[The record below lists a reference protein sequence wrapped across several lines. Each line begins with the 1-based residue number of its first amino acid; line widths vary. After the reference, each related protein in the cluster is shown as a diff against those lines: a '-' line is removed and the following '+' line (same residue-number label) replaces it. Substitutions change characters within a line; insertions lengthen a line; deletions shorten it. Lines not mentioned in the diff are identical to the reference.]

1 MNADEKA
8 DRAILIAEDEAMLRI
23 VAVEAL
29 KDEGFTVFE
38 AGDGVSALEELR
50 SHPEIELLISD
61 IKMPR
66 LGGYGLARDAL
77 DMRPDLKVLFMTGYS
92 TESPPDFVH
101 ERAIKTLQKPFNVVQ
116 LSHAAKTMLGVAPEA
131 GF

>member
-1 MNADEKA
+1 MSPAENETH
-8 DRAILIAEDEAMLRI
+8 AILIAEDEAMLRI

-66 LGGYGLARDAL
+66 LGGYGLAKDAL
-77 DMRPDLKVLFMTGYS
+77 ELRPDLKVLFMTGYS
-92 TESPPDFVH
+92 TESPPEFVRA
-101 ERAIKTLQKPFNVVQ
+101 RAIKTLQKPFNVVQ
-116 LSHAAKTMLGVAPEA
+116 LSHAAKTMLGVAPGA
-131 GF
+131 

>member
-1 MNADEKA
+1 MSLEESESHV
-8 DRAILIAEDEAMLRI
+8 ILIAEDEAMLRI

-38 AGDGVSALEELR
+38 AGDGMSALEELR

-66 LGGYGLARDAL
+66 LGGYGLAKDAL
-77 DMRPDLKVLFMTGYS
+77 ELRPDLKVLFMTGYS
-92 TESPPDFVH
+92 TESPPDFVR
-101 ERAIKTLQKPFNVVQ
+101 ERAIRTLQKPFNVMQ
-116 LSHAAKTMLGVAPEA
+116 LSHAAKTMLGVAPGA
-131 GF
+131 

>member
-1 MNADEKA
+1 MSPAENETH
-8 DRAILIAEDEAMLRI
+8 AILIAEDEAMLRI

-66 LGGYGLARDAL
+66 LGGYGLAKDAL
-77 DMRPDLKVLFMTGYS
+77 ELRPDLKVLFMTGYS
-92 TESPPDFVH
+92 TESPPDFVRA
-101 ERAIKTLQKPFNVVQ
+101 RAIKTLQKPFNVVQ
-116 LSHAAKTMLGVAPEA
+116 LSHAAKTMLGVVPGA
-131 GF
+131 